1 MLAEDTPGM
10 QIRAVDELDVVDGA
24 AWPGL
29 VEQILAA
36 STPVRVLEVSPE
48 QGREVLVRLQV
59 STRSVLGSLA
69 RYCGGLVLDHGWL
82 RILGGGSPVLPDLA
96 TVNGLTGPGSVA
108 GLPGW
113 LVVAY
118 DVLGGRFAIDGGGLG
133 IGAGQVGY
141 WGPDSLTWVGL
152 DGGHSAFLSWALSGG
167 LDSFYASLRWPGW
180 QEQVTHVGLGEG
192 LSVYPP
198 PFTALPAGHRPAG
211 WSPPSRRA
219 VPFPELLAFYDD
231 AAAQVADLPEGAAIS
246 FGVEGYPAPPAGVP
260 VEHRHVHHE
269 GGEERP

>member
-1 MLAEDTPGM
+1 M
-10 QIRAVDELDVVDGA
+10 QIRAVEELDVADGA

-36 STPVRVLEVSPE
+36 PTPVRVLAVSPE
-48 QGREVLVRLQV
+48 QGCEVLVRLQV

-69 RYCGGLVLDHGWL
+69 RYSGGLVLDHGWL
-82 RILGGGSPVLPDLA
+82 RILGGGSPGLPDLV
-96 TVNGLTGPGSVA
+96 TVNGLTGPGGVA
-108 GLPGW
+108 GSPGW
-113 LVVAY
+113 LVVGY

-152 DGGHSAFLSWALSGG
+152 DGGHSTFLSWALSGG

-180 QEQVTHVGLGEG
+180 QEQVTRLGLGEG

-198 PFTALPAGHRPAG
+198 PFTALPAGHQ
-211 WSPPSRRA
+211 PSRRA
-219 VPFPELLAFYDD
+219 VPFTELLAFYDD
-231 AAAQVADLPEGAAIS
+231 AAAQVADLPEGAEMR
-246 FGVEGYPAPPAGVP
+246 FRVDP
-260 VEHRHVHHE
+260 
-269 GGEERP
+269 

>member
-1 MLAEDTPGM
+1 M
-10 QIRAVDELDVVDGA
+10 
-24 AWPGL
+24 
-29 VEQILAA
+29 
-36 STPVRVLEVSPE
+36 
-48 QGREVLVRLQV
+48 
-59 STRSVLGSLA
+59 A
-69 RYCGGLVLDHGWL
+69 RYSGGLVLDHGWL
-82 RILGGGSPVLPDLA
+82 RILGGGSPGLPDLA
-96 TVNGLTGPGSVA
+96 TVNALTGPGSVA

-180 QEQVTHVGLGEG
+180 QEQVTRLGLGEG

-198 PFTALPAGHRPAG
+198 PFTALPTGHQ
-211 WSPPSRRA
+211 PSRLA

-246 FGVEGYPAPPAGVP
+246 FGVEGYPASP
-260 VEHRHVHHE
+260 
-269 GGEERP
+269 